1 MGMRKPKDLPK
12 RFRDI
17 GEEFA
22 SHPLASVIAFTVLG
36 LFILIPFLFLLYPAW
51 ITFELLKAGQWPETL
66 VVVSIATC
74 TVIAY
79 LILWL
84 SSVGRIA
91 YLITLTGTLGYM
103 VFIETLSGYG
113 VLFSTLSCVA
123 IMIVGAT
130 VILLTL
136 GLRD

>member
-1 MGMRKPKDLPK
+1 MGIRKPKDLPK

-22 SHPLASVIAFTVLG
+22 SHPLASVVAFTVLG

-51 ITFELLKAGQWPETL
+51 IAFELLTAAQWPDTL
-66 VVVSIATC
+66 ILVSIATS
-74 TVIAY
+74 TAIAC

-84 SSVGRIA
+84 SSLGRIV
-91 YLITLTGTLGYM
+91 YLITLTGALSYI
-103 VFIETLSGYG
+103 VFSGTLSGYG
-113 VLFSTLSCVA
+113 VLFSTLSSAA
-123 IMIVGAT
+123 IIIVGAT

-136 GLRD
+136 GLRN